1 MARDLR
7 RDGCRLDVF
16 VYAEVRDWLTH
27 YFRSWAQARRDRG
40 LAVPIAELKGPG
52 RAMARNIAW
61 LCSLCDED
69 IERIQLEG
77 EGLIAAMDRQPA
89 DYGKVP
95 GRLDA
100 VAIPRRTRSIL
111 IAGSRS
117 KDPHDAFDLPAD
129 SHGIG
134 SAVIAPKRR
143 GDVDEPIAE
152 PVPHPRLRRPRRV

>member
-1 MARDLR
+1 MVRLTTRRRIIRVLMRRGWDRSDGPWQEGRPMARDLR

-89 DYGKVP
+89 D
-95 GRLDA
+95 
-100 VAIPRRTRSIL
+100 
-111 IAGSRS
+111 
-117 KDPHDAFDLPAD
+117 
-129 SHGIG
+129 
-134 SAVIAPKRR
+134 
-143 GDVDEPIAE
+143 
-152 PVPHPRLRRPRRV
+152 